1 MVCHCNKPVTKR
13 ALEDEFP
20 ECSDPYD
27 KTLDRLRRD
36 KLEGVLKLYGLI
48 QKKQGIVTMYLK
60 ESPFLREKPGAE
72 PQPLLLCRDIYYA
85 DYEKILNDCAPKT
98 DNGKDRPSG
107 SILQQ
112 WIDECAVI
120 KRYDERCIMLL
131 ERLGFLPA
139 FGKKEE
145 KRRFLAKAKELIYR
159 FDAAD
164 AEEYGGTELLIFAR
178 SVILGAI
185 EYIEAQLQIIL
196 TESDNASLQR
206 QFAHLLQRLRT
217 IRVPEQFAL
226 NPLLCVVYYDYLGLT
241 YYRNYL
247 NLHTEEYLLSATQ
260 ATKTALEYAQKV
272 DMHLQIWSAFLTYNL
287 ARFLSLQGDHEPAV
301 QNIQTAVILRQ
312 ELADSPF
319 FTKELTHDLCFEYYL
334 ARIRQTEIEQRA
346 GLLTAEA
353 AQSEYRQIQAET
365 EDAYGGID
373 GGDSQA
379 YLNLL
384 LRERMQQP

>member
-1 MVCHCNKPVTKR
+1 MIER
-13 ALEDEFP
+13 
-20 ECSDPYD
+20 SS
-27 KTLDRLRRD
+27 
-36 KLEGVLKLYGLI
+36 GVLAH
-48 QKKQGIVTMYLK
+48 VTML
-60 ESPFLREKPGAE
+60 PG
-72 PQPLLLCRDIYYA
+72 PYGCG
-85 DYEKILNDCAPKT
+85 T
-98 DNGKDRPSG
+98 
-107 SILQQ
+107 
-112 WIDECAVI
+112 
-120 KRYDERCIMLL
+120 
-131 ERLGFLPA
+131 
-139 FGKKEE
+139 FGKK
-145 KRRFLAKAKELIYR
+145 
-159 FDAAD
+159 
-164 AEEYGGTELLIFAR
+164 AEEFIDLLADCGFVYWQVLPL
-178 SVILGAI
+178 SHP
-185 EYIEAQLQIIL
+185 
-196 TESDNASLQR
+196 ESENSPYTAYS
-206 QFAHLLQRLRT
+206 A
-217 IRVPEQFAL
+217 FAL

-365 EDAYGGID
+365 EDAYGGTD
-373 GGDSQA
+373 SGDSRA
-379 YLNLL
+379 YLKKLL
-384 LRERMQQP
+384 HDRMQQP